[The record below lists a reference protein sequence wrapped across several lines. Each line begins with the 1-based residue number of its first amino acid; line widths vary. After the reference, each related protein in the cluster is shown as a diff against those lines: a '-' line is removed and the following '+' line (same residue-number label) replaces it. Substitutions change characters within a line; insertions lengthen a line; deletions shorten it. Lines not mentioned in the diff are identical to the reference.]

1 MATPLYDETP
11 TDGPTLTLVP
21 NAVDTVPAVVFKDE
35 TETSSRSWI
44 ESART
49 VAGHTNRI
57 AHVAL
62 LPHTVR
68 GYRELGRRWLTRYRN
83 DYPQMIAS
91 ADQAIL
97 DAAGDVR
104 GERELHEHRAN
115 LRASY
120 RRHRLVY
127 TGKSAGVA
135 AAVTSGGL
143 FSLATGSVWLDLIAG
158 IGAYGIG
165 AFHGRDRSQPTAEE
179 ALGLP
184 ADETVRMHGSVTLAD
199 LPDGAKPF
207 PIRRAETPQQ
217 AAVCVLLAMVAEN
230 VPVVEVWDMER
241 QPWGW
246 QCKVRVDEGTPET
259 IIAKAGGLETK
270 FDLPTNGVRPQPM
283 VERRACAIL
292 RLVEGDPFATAP
304 GLPYR
309 APKSISITEKSRI
322 GTSVGGEPL
331 EAAFAGVMGLV
342 VAASGGG
349 KTGMLQGVG
358 EVTTACY
365 DNITID
371 LDPHG
376 DGLEDL
382 HDAVR
387 ITGRS
392 HEQIEAV
399 LLFFLMLS
407 KGRARL
413 RAKLGMGK
421 KWQVSKKHP
430 HFTVIFDEFPKGS
443 ELAKRLAFDLLLV
456 GRKEAVTLIIAS
468 QGGTK
473 LYLGENIAQMI
484 ALKAVGPCKVG
495 DTRAVF
501 GDGAVGEGWMPHKLS
516 PATDTDPK
524 DAGHVY
530 LQGVPGRPDEPIE
543 YAIHET
549 PSETLR
555 ALAAERLEAGLVE
568 PDQES
573 LDAMRG
579 VDLPEYVEPEY
590 DKDGDVKK
598 AAPVELLTWE
608 QLLKLCDAV
617 PPAGVE
623 LSAGPARALVEDAVA
638 VMEKKVVDRMTTET
652 LLTALRDYDCDAYG
666 GMLADEL
673 KSRLREAGAGG
684 TVTLGGDRNPRGYKL
699 AKLTT
704 LL

>member
-1 MATPLYDETP
+1 MATPLRDERP
-11 TDGPTLTLVP
+11 PLTLVQ
-21 NAVDTVPAVVFKDE
+21 NIESAPAPVFKDASE
-35 TETSSRSWI
+35 AGRAAWI

-49 VAGHTNRI
+49 AAARTNRI
-57 AHVAL
+57 AHLTL

-68 GYRELGRRWLTRYRN
+68 GYRALAQRWMDRYHD

-91 ADQAIL
+91 AGRAVR
-97 DAAGDVR
+97 DAAGDVGTEGR
-104 GERELHEHRAN
+104 MKERRAE
-115 LRASY
+115 LRAEY
-120 RRHRLVY
+120 RRHRLLH
-127 TGKSAGVA
+127 TGKTA
-135 AAVTSGGL
+135 AAASAVGGGAA
-143 FSLATGSVWLDLIAG
+143 FGLATGSLLLDLVVG
-158 IGAYGIG
+158 IGAMGIG
-165 AFHGRDRSQPTAEE
+165 AWHGRDRTRPAPTTDTL
-179 ALGLP
+179 LGLP
-184 ADETVRMHGSVTLAD
+184 ADDTVRGHGSVTLED
-199 LPDGAKPF
+199 LPAGAAAF
-207 PIRRAETPQQ
+207 PIRRAENPQQ

-230 VPVVEVWDMER
+230 VPVVEVWDMQR

-246 QCKVRVDEGTPET
+246 QCIVRVDQGTPEA
-259 IIAKAGGLETK
+259 IIAKAGGLETR

-292 RLVEGDPFATAP
+292 RLVDGDPFATAP

-309 APKSISITEKSRI
+309 APQSISITDKSRI
-322 GTSVGGEPL
+322 GTSVGGESL
-331 EAAFAGVMGLV
+331 DAALAGVMGLV

-349 KTGMLQGVG
+349 KTGLLQAIG

-365 DNITID
+365 DNVTID
-371 LDPHG
+371 VDPHG

-387 ITGRS
+387 VTGRS

-421 KWQVSKKHP
+421 KWKVSREHP
-430 HFTVIFDEFPKGS
+430 HFTIIFDEFPKGS
-443 ELAKRLAFDLLLV
+443 DLAKRLAFDLLLV
-456 GRKEAVTLIIAS
+456 GRKEAVTLVIAS

-530 LQGVPGRPDEPIE
+530 LQGVPGRPDEPVE
-543 YAIHET
+543 YAVHEV
-549 PSETLR
+549 PSEALR
-555 ALAAERLEAGLVE
+555 KLAKERLEAGLVE
-568 PDQES
+568 PDQTS
-573 LDAMRG
+573 LDAMRT

-590 DKDGDVKK
+590 DNDGIVKK
-598 AAPVELLTWE
+598 PAPVELLTWE
-608 QLLKLCDAV
+608 RLLRLCDAE
-617 PPAGVE
+617 PPAVRD
-623 LSAGPARALVEDAVA
+623 LADGPARTTVEDAVA
-638 VMEKKVVDRMTTET
+638 VMEKAGVDRMRTEE
-652 LLTALRDYDCDAYG
+652 LLLALQQFRPDRYG
-666 GMLADEL
+666 AVAADGL
-673 KSRLREAGAGG
+673 KALLKEAGAGG
-684 TVTLGGDRNPRGYKL
+684 TVTLGGERNPRGFKL
-699 AKLTT
+699 ARLSAVC
-704 LL
+704 

>member
-1 MATPLYDETP
+1 MATPLPEER
-11 TDGPTLTLVP
+11 PTLTLVP
-21 NAVDTVPAVVFKDE
+21 PVADAPVFKDE
-35 TETSSRSWI
+35 PAGPKRLDSVRK
-44 ESART
+44 
-49 VAGHTNRI
+49 VAGHTNRV
-57 AHVAL
+57 AQLAL
-62 LPHTVR
+62 LPHTLR
-68 GYRELGRRWLTRYRN
+68 GYRELGRRWLTRFRD
-83 DYPQMIAS
+83 DYPQLIAS
-91 ADQAIL
+91 TDRAIR
-97 DAAGDVR
+97 DAVGDVHSEAKLK
-104 GERELHEHRAN
+104 ERRAELRDE
-115 LRASY
+115 Y
-120 RRHRLVY
+120 RRHRLTF

-135 AAVTSGGL
+135 GAVAGGVGFGAVTG
-143 FSLATGSVWLDLIAG
+143 SLWLDLVAG
-158 IGAYGIG
+158 LGAWGLG
-165 AFHGRDRSQPTAEE
+165 AFHGRDRSQPDTDTV
-179 ALGLP
+179 LGLP
-184 ADETVRMHGSVTLAD
+184 ADDTIRGHGSVTLTD
-199 LPDGAKPF
+199 LPEGAKPV

-246 QCKVRVDEGTPET
+246 QCKVRVGENTPEA
-259 IIAKAGGLETK
+259 IIAKAGGLETR

-292 RLVEGDPFATAP
+292 RLVEGNPFATAP

-309 APKSISITEKSRI
+309 APKSISITDKSRL
-322 GTSVGGEPL
+322 GTSVGGDPL
-331 EAAFAGVMGLV
+331 EAALAGVMGLV

-349 KTGMLQGVG
+349 KTGMLQAIG

-382 HDAVR
+382 YDAVR
-387 ITGRS
+387 VTGRS
-392 HEQIEAV
+392 HQQIENV

-421 KWQVSKKHP
+421 KWKISKEHP

-443 ELAKRLAFDLLLV
+443 ELAKRLAFELLLV

-501 GDGAVGEGWMPHKLS
+501 GDGAVAEGWLPHKLS

-524 DAGHVY
+524 DAGHVFV
-530 LQGVPGRPDEPIE
+530 QGVPGMADEPIE
-543 YAIHET
+543 YAIHPT
-549 PSETLR
+549 PSDTLR
-555 ALAAERLEAGLVE
+555 KLAAERRDAGLVE
-568 PDQES
+568 PDQDS
-573 LDAMRG
+573 LRAMAD
-579 VDLPEYVEPEY
+579 VDLPDLGTALPR
-590 DKDGDVKK
+590 
-598 AAPVELLTWE
+598 LLTWE
-608 QLLKLCDAV
+608 QLLRLCDAD
-617 PPAGVE
+617 PAEGAAAE
-623 LSAGPARALVEDAVA
+623 GSARVTVEDAVA
-638 VMEKKVVDRMTTET
+638 VMEKRGVDRMKTEA
-652 LLTALRDYDCDAYG
+652 LLLALRDYEGAYDHWTVDG
-666 GMLADEL
+666 L
-673 KSRLREAGAGG
+673 KTRLKEAGAGAPE
-684 TVTLGGDRNPRGYKL
+684 TLGRLGDEQNPRGYKL
-699 AKLTT
+699 AKLTA

>member
-1 MATPLYDETP
+1 MATPLPEER
-11 TDGPTLTLVP
+11 PTLTLVP
-21 NAVDTVPAVVFKDE
+21 PPATPVCKE
-35 TETSSRSWI
+35 QAEPGRPAWI

-49 VAGHTNRI
+49 VAARTNRI
-57 AHVAL
+57 ASLAL

-68 GYRELGRRWLTRYRN
+68 GYRELGRRWIERFHD

-91 ADQAIL
+91 TNLAIR
-97 DAAGDVR
+97 DAAGDVNQEAR
-104 GERELHEHRAN
+104 LKDHRAQ
-115 LRASY
+115 LREEY

-127 TGKSAGVA
+127 SGKTAGVA
-135 AAVTSGGL
+135 AAVAGGVG
-143 FSLATGSVWLDLIAG
+143 FGAVTGSLWIDLAALL
-158 IGAYGIG
+158 GAWGIG
-165 AFHGRDRSQPTAEE
+165 AFHGRDRGEPSTEE
-179 ALGLP
+179 VLGLP
-184 ADETVRMHGSVTLAD
+184 AEETIRGHGSITLDD
-199 LPDGAKPF
+199 LPEGAKPF

-217 AAVCVLLAMVAEN
+217 AAICVLLAMVAEG
-230 VPVVEVWDMER
+230 VPVVEVWDVER

-246 QCKVRVDEGTPET
+246 QCKVRVSEGTPEV
-259 IIAKAGGLETK
+259 IIAKAGGLETR

-283 VERRACAIL
+283 AERRACAIL
-292 RLVEGDPFATAP
+292 RLVEGNPFATAP

-309 APKSISITEKSRI
+309 APKSISITDKSRL
-322 GTSVGGEPL
+322 GTSVGGDPL

-349 KTGMLQGVG
+349 KTGMLQAIG
-358 EVTTACY
+358 EITTACY

-387 ITGRS
+387 VTGRS

-399 LLFFLMLS
+399 LLFLLMLS

-421 KWQVSKKHP
+421 KWKISRQHP
-430 HFTVIFDEFPKGS
+430 HITVIFDEFPKGS
-443 ELAKRLAFDLLLV
+443 ELAKRLAFELLLV

-501 GDGAVGEGWMPHKLS
+501 GDGAVAEGWLPHKLS

-524 DAGHVY
+524 DAGHIFV
-530 LQGVPGRPDEPIE
+530 QGVPGMADEPIE
-543 YAIHET
+543 YAIHPT
-549 PSETLR
+549 PSDVLR
-555 ALAAERLEAGLVE
+555 KLAAERREDGLLD
-568 PDQES
+568 PDQDS
-573 LDAMRG
+573 LRAMAD
-579 VDLPEYVEPEY
+579 VDLPDIGMPLP
-590 DKDGDVKK
+590 K
-598 AAPVELLTWE
+598 LLTWE
-608 QLLKLCDAV
+608 QLLRLCGAE
-617 PPAGVE
+617 PPEGAAAEG
-623 LSAGPARALVEDAVA
+623 AARVVVEDAVT
-638 VMEKKVVDRMTTET
+638 VMEKQGVDRMKTEA
-652 LLTALRDYDCDAYG
+652 LLLALRDYEDAYV
-666 GMLADEL
+666 AWTVDDL
-673 KSRLREAGAGG
+673 KARLKEAGAGSPE
-684 TVTLGGDRNPRGYKL
+684 TLGRIGDEQNPRGYKL
-699 AKLTT
+699 AKLTS

>member
-1 MATPLYDETP
+1 MATPLPEER
-11 TDGPTLTLVP
+11 PTLTLVP
-21 NAVDTVPAVVFKDE
+21 PPAETPVFKDE
-35 TETSSRSWI
+35 PATRSWV

-49 VAGHTNRI
+49 VAGHTNKVARL
-57 AHVAL
+57 AL

-68 GYRELGRRWLTRYRN
+68 GYRQLGRRWVERYRD

-91 ADQAIL
+91 TDRAIREAD
-97 DAAGDVR
+97 GDVVLEGQLKQR
-104 GERELHEHRAN
+104 RAE
-115 LRASY
+115 LRAEY
-120 RRHRLVY
+120 RRHRKGFA
-127 TGKSAGVA
+127 GKSAGVA
-135 AAVTSGGL
+135 AAVTGGGM
-143 FSLATGSVWLDLIAG
+143 FGLATGSLWLDLAAG
-158 IGAYGIG
+158 LGAWGLG
-165 AFHGRDRSQPTAEE
+165 AFHGRDRSEPSVDTVI
-179 ALGLP
+179 GLP
-184 ADETVRMHGSVTLAD
+184 ADDTVRSPGSVTLDD
-199 LPDGAKPF
+199 LPAGGKPF

-217 AAVCVLLAMVAEN
+217 ASICVLLAMVAEN
-230 VPVVEVWDMER
+230 VPVVEVWDVER

-246 QCKVRVDEGTPET
+246 QCKVRVDEGTPEA

-292 RLVEGDPFATAP
+292 RLVEGNPFATAP

-322 GTSVGGEPL
+322 GTSVGGESL
-331 EAAFAGVMGLV
+331 DAALAGVMGLV

-349 KTGMLQGVG
+349 KTGLLQALG
-358 EVTTACY
+358 EITTACY

-387 ITGRS
+387 VTGRS
-392 HEQIEAV
+392 HEQIEAA

-543 YAIHET
+543 YAVHET
-549 PSETLR
+549 PSDTLR
-555 ALAAERLEAGLVE
+555 KLAAERLEAGLVE
-568 PDQES
+568 PDQAS
-573 LDAMRG
+573 LDAMRS

-590 DKDGDVKK
+590 DKDGDLKK
-598 AAPVELLTWE
+598 PAPVELLTWE
-608 QLLKLCDAV
+608 QLLRLCEAE
-617 PPAGVE
+617 PPAGVAA
-623 LSAGPARALVEDAVA
+623 SPAVTLHADAVDLMDKA
-638 VMEKKVVDRMTTET
+638 GLDRMRPET
-652 LLTALRDYDCDAYG
+652 LRDALAGHDPDRYGALTVDALKDLLED
-666 GMLADEL
+666 
-673 KSRLREAGAGG
+673 
-684 TVTLGGDRNPRGYKL
+684 TVGKPVPLGPVDGLTNPRGFKRAAL
-699 AKLTT
+699 EHFI
-704 LL
+704 